1 MNHYFDLPY
10 TSNECNRNIIT
21 GLGQTQNIGNLN
33 LLSCDLLS
41 SPDRFNT
48 IH

>member
-1 MNHYFDLPY
+1 MKHYSDLPY
-10 TSNECNRNIIT
+10 TLNECNRNTIP
-21 GLGQTQNIGNLN
+21 GLGQTQNIGDLN

-41 SPDRFNT
+41 SPNRFNT